1 MLKAQYP
8 SMKAWV
14 EYIRG
19 EEERSG
25 GGRLWRTG
33 RHFGD
38 WLALDGKVDGG
49 VYGSTD
55 PYFLATAYYYYSAR
69 LTAKAAG
76 VLAKKEEQER
86 YDTLADEI
94 RQAFYREYYTP
105 SGRLAVDTQT
115 AYAVVTAFGLVPEDF
130 REQVKKAFFDKMK
143 ENAFRLNTG
152 FVGTPYLLSLIHI

>member
-1 MLKAQYP
+1 
-8 SMKAWV
+8 MKAWV

-55 PYFLATAYYYYSAR
+55 LLPGDGLLLLFRAAHRKGGRSPCKEGGAGALRYS
-69 LTAKAAG
+69 G
-76 VLAKKEEQER
+76 
-86 YDTLADEI
+86 
-94 RQAFYREYYTP
+94 
-105 SGRLAVDTQT
+105 G
-115 AYAVVTAFGLVPEDF
+115 
-130 REQVKKAFFDKMK
+130 
-143 ENAFRLNTG
+143 
-152 FVGTPYLLSLIHI
+152 

>member
-1 MLKAQYP
+1 MPYVVPMSRYELNGACAWGDAAAIIPWVVYVHFGDPYVLKAQYP

-55 PYFLATAYYYYSAR
+55 PYVLATAYYY
-69 LTAKAAG
+69 
-76 VLAKKEEQER
+76 
-86 YDTLADEI
+86 
-94 RQAFYREYYTP
+94 
-105 SGRLAVDTQT
+105 
-115 AYAVVTAFGLVPEDF
+115 
-130 REQVKKAFFDKMK
+130 
-143 ENAFRLNTG
+143 
-152 FVGTPYLLSLIHI
+152 